1 MVGRWLSGQWLVGKW
16 SVDLIRWIYF
26 VFLSYVF
33 CIDVS
38 SNRITFRIQEQWDQK
53 YSDPTT
59 SEYLNLKQQTEKEVN
74 E

>member
-1 MVGRWLSGQWLVGKW
+1 MST
-16 SVDLIRWIYF
+16 LIHSLIYF

-38 SNRITFRIQEQWDQK
+38 SNKVTFRIQEQWDQK
-53 YSDPTT
+53 YSDSTT
-59 SEYLNLKQQTEKEVN
+59 NEYLHLKQQIAKEVN